1 MGCMAAEPVVDGIER
16 EHGDRLV
23 VIRVN
28 VQTEAGKTLGE
39 EYDFVYT
46 PTFLFFDGEGT
57 LEWRTVGA
65 VDPAQVRRSLA
76 AP

>member
-1 MGCMAAEPVVDGIER
+1 MGCMAVKPVVDGIER

-28 VQTEAGKTLGE
+28 VQTEAGKALGE

-46 PTFLFFDGEGT
+46 PTFLFFDGEGM
-57 LEWRTVGA
+57 LEWRSVGA
-65 VDPAQVRRSLA
+65 VDPAQVRRSVV